1 MEVTTFASVW
11 TIVVLAVFIAIVIWV
26 VSRRKGYFDK
36 AARLPFEEE
45 QREGSESRKEKD
57 HG

>member
-11 TIVVLAVFIAIVIWV
+11 TIVVLAVFIAIVVWV

-36 AARLPFEEE
+36 AARLPFEDEGGEE
-45 QREGSESRKEKD
+45 SESKKEKD